1 MSRISESAHD
11 PSAKLWIYNHAI
23 IARLRYVLTVNP
35 GLSFT
40 HMLRLQKLAT
50 RHIRK
55 WLNIAKASTSELLYS
70 ERGWALMSLSK
81 LWLHCTAQNLN
92 QMNASRDPAVRHA
105 LRIKIEN
112 EKRQRSRGHV
122 RPAADL
128 CNIRSTH
135 LTRFVSCPHTGP
147 ATYQGRNSPLGHINP
162 HRHQIPAMQ
171 DRGTNPKAHSRGM
184 PSCSRS
190 RALHFQTRLHLT
202 GPSLPC
208 KRVPP

>member
-1 MSRISESAHD
+1 
-11 PSAKLWIYNHAI
+11 
-23 IARLRYVLTVNP
+23 
-35 GLSFT
+35 
-40 HMLRLQKLAT
+40 MLRLQKLAT

-55 WLNIAKASTSELLYS
+55 WLNIAKTSTSELLYS

-147 ATYQGRNSPLGHINP
+147 ATYQGCNSPLGHINP

-171 DRGTNPKAHSRGM
+171 DRGTNPKAHSRG
-184 PSCSRS
+184 CRVALDQGRYTFRHDFIL
-190 RALHFQTRLHLT
+190 RALAYHVSESPHKALSFRPTWHAT
-202 GPSLPC
+202 PSNVAS
-208 KRVPP
+208 RQ

>member
-1 MSRISESAHD
+1 MAKGTPIPHICDKGSMFLGMTLAPGAQQGKITFQTVKAKLSGWLSRISESAHD
-11 PSAKLWIYNHAI
+11 PSSKLWIYNHAI

-55 WLNIAKASTSELLYS
+55 WLNLAKASTSELLYS

-92 QMNASRDPAVRHA
+92 QMNASRDPAVQHA

-122 RPAADL
+122 RPAAVKS
-128 CNIRSTH
+128 NA
-135 LTRFVSCPHTGP
+135 P
-147 ATYQGRNSPLGHINP
+147 
-162 HRHQIPAMQ
+162 
-171 DRGTNPKAHSRGM
+171 
-184 PSCSRS
+184 
-190 RALHFQTRLHLT
+190 
-202 GPSLPC
+202 
-208 KRVPP
+208 